1 MRLPTRLIIPHFINP
16 RCACARGLLYLPLC
30 VCLSVTTLAVAS
42 FVSKYARNKV
52 RTALL
57 RYSLDFKRVDFH
69 KNASFRS
76 YGVTSLPRQSPALLQ
91 RPLARCFDD
100 RGF

>member
-16 RCACARGLLYLPLC
+16 RRACARGLLYLPVC
-30 VCLSVTTLAVAS
+30 VCLSVTTLAVPS
-42 FVSKYARNKV
+42 FVSIYARNKV
-52 RTALL
+52 RTAILL

-76 YGVTSLPRQSPALLQ
+76 YGVTCLP
-91 RPLARCFDD
+91 
-100 RGF
+100 